1 MAYDFNSITEVRLD
15 SGAHESPEQ
24 GMCFMEMV
32 AWFAGEKHSD
42 KPDCAS
48 NVLGTYGIGLNDRM
62 PDDVRDRLLKPVVP
76 MIAGTFDPANEQPRA
91 KFLAMWSV
99 NKVLPIIL
107 RLRGYEELAVRCEAA
122 KDLVEARSAAYAA
135 DAAADAA
142 NAADAAA
149 YAANAAA
156 YAAADAA
163 NAANAAYAANAAAY
177 AAADA
182 ANAANAAYAANA
194 AAYAAADAANAADAA
209 AYAANAAAYA
219 AADAEQIWRCA
230 VDGLRGAIQIG
241 RCDGFGTADLP
252 ARHTALREL
261 VKA

>member
-76 MIAGTFDPANEQPRA
+76 MIAGTFDPANEQPRG

-99 NKVLPIIL
+99 SKVLPIIL

-135 DAAADAA
+135 Y
-142 NAADAAA
+142 AADAAA
-149 YAANAAA
+149 NAAANSADAAYAAANAAA
-156 YAAADAA
+156 CA
-163 NAANAAYAANAAAY
+163 AANAAYAAANSAAY
-177 AAADA
+177 
-182 ANAANAAYAANA
+182 
-194 AAYAAADAANAADAA
+194 
-209 AYAANAAAYA
+209 
-219 AADAEQIWRCA
+219 AEQIWRCA

>member
-122 KDLVEARSAAYAA
+122 KDLVEARSAADAAADAAAYAAADAAAYAA
-135 DAAADAA
+135 DAADAANAAAADAA
-142 NAADAAA
+142 NAAYAAADAAAADAANAA
-149 YAANAAA
+149 YAAAN
-156 YAAADAA
+156 AAADAA
-163 NAANAAYAANAAAY
+163 NAANAA
-177 AAADA
+177 AD
-182 ANAANAAYAANA
+182 
-194 AAYAAADAANAADAA
+194 
-209 AYAANAAAYA
+209 A

>member
-135 DAAADAA
+135 DAATYATAYA
-142 NAADAAA
+142 TYAAA

-156 YAAADAA
+156 DATYAAADAA
-163 NAANAAYAANAAAY
+163 NAANAA
-177 AAADA
+177 AD
-182 ANAANAAYAANA
+182 
-194 AAYAAADAANAADAA
+194 AADAA
-209 AYAANAAAYA
+209 AYAAYAATYAAAY
-219 AADAEQIWRCA
+219 AEQIWRCA

-241 RCDGFGTADLP
+241 RCDGFGTADLQP
-252 ARHTALREL
+252 DTLRCGNW
-261 VKA
+261 

>member
-15 SGAHESPEQ
+15 RGAHESPEQ

-122 KDLVEARSAAYAA
+122 KDLVEARSAA
-135 DAAADAA
+135 DAAY
-142 NAADAAA
+142 AAA

-156 YAAADAA
+156 
-163 NAANAAYAANAAAY
+163 N
-177 AAADA
+177 
-182 ANAANAAYAANA
+182 
-194 AAYAAADAANAADAA
+194 
-209 AYAANAAAYA
+209 
-219 AADAEQIWRCA
+219 AEQIWRCA